1 MKDSISYELKDLI
14 SYEMKNSVADKTYSL
29 GVFTYKL
36 KCILIASI
44 LVLIASTKEVIA
56 RSTAL
61 VEPDILQTRRSSA
74 MPQHSP
80 APGLFQRLIKIKYS
94 SELYLIIKA
103 KEAAK
108 LNKPEMVD
116 SALAVYN
123 NIRWNLD
130 GLVYQL
136 SGDLV
141 AANSPKKYKQINQW
155 CLNNFVG
162 GAIAA
167 AASESAAQ
175 SLESI
180 ESLCELYL
188 PYFSLISEMSGYDSQ
203 KLDTKLTES
212 IAQNNLDQNINQQSK
227 NINLTTN
234 VFYLIKDSY
243 SIIKGLSDLK
253 TQKTMA
259 LVDILDQ
266 MRLASPQEL
275 LKQVK

>member
-1 MKDSISYELKDLI
+1 MKDSTTHS
-14 SYEMKNSVADKTYSL
+14 SR
-29 GVFTYKL
+29 VFTYKL
-36 KCILIASI
+36 NQSLILAMLLTFASI
-44 LVLIASTKEVIA
+44 SEV
-56 RSTAL
+56 TA
-61 VEPDILQTRRSSA
+61 SSA
-74 MPQHSP
+74 GSVSP
-80 APGLFQRLIKIKYS
+80 AQGLFQRLIKIKYS
-94 SELYLIIKA
+94 SELYLIIKS

-108 LNKPEMVD
+108 LNKPEIID

-123 NIRWNLD
+123 TIRWNLD

-155 CLNNFVG
+155 CLNNKAAVTS
-162 GAIAA
+162 AA
-167 AASESAAQ
+167 AAQ
-175 SLESI
+175 TLESI
-180 ESLCELYL
+180 ESICTLYL
-188 PYFSLISEMSGYDSQ
+188 PAFSLISEMPENNSQ
-203 KLDTKLTES
+203 KLD
-212 IAQNNLDQNINQQSK
+212 NNLSESNLQNR

-243 SIIKGLSDLK
+243 SLIKGLSDLK

-266 MRLASPQEL
+266 MRLTSPQEL

>member
-1 MKDSISYELKDLI
+1 L
-14 SYEMKNSVADKTYSL
+14 
-29 GVFTYKL
+29 
-36 KCILIASI
+36 
-44 LVLIASTKEVIA
+44 
-56 RSTAL
+56 
-61 VEPDILQTRRSSA
+61 
-74 MPQHSP
+74 
-80 APGLFQRLIKIKYS
+80 
-94 SELYLIIKA
+94 
-103 KEAAK
+103 
-108 LNKPEMVD
+108 D

-123 NIRWNLD
+123 TVRWNLD

-155 CLNNFVG
+155 CLNSK
-162 GAIAA
+162 AA

-175 SLESI
+175 SLKSI

-188 PYFSLISEMSGYDSQ
+188 PSFSLINEMSGYNGL
-203 KLDTKLTES
+203 KLDTYLTES
-212 IAQNNLDQNINQQSK
+212 IAQNNPVQNINQQRK

-259 LVDILDQ
+259 LVDLLDQ

>member
-1 MKDSISYELKDLI
+1 MKDSTTHSFRF
-14 SYEMKNSVADKTYSL
+14 
-29 GVFTYKL
+29 FTYKL
-36 KCILIASI
+36 KTLLIVAI
-44 LVLIASTKEVIA
+44 VFMI
-56 RSTAL
+56 
-61 VEPDILQTRRSSA
+61 SSSSEA
-74 MPQHSP
+74 
-80 APGLFQRLIKIKYS
+80 AVTPGLFQRLIKIKYS
-94 SELYLIIKA
+94 SELYLITKA
-103 KEAAK
+103 KESNR
-108 LNKPEMVD
+108 LNRPETLD

-123 NIRWNLD
+123 TIRWNLD
-130 GLVYQL
+130 GWVYQL

-155 CLNNFVG
+155 CLNNFEG
-162 GAIAA
+162 DAIAA

-175 SLESI
+175 SLKSI

-188 PYFSLISEMSGYDSQ
+188 PSFSLISEMRAD
-203 KLDTKLTES
+203 E
-212 IAQNNLDQNINQQSK
+212 IQQGTR

>member
-1 MKDSISYELKDLI
+1 MKDSTTHSFRF
-14 SYEMKNSVADKTYSL
+14 
-29 GVFTYKL
+29 FTYKL
-36 KCILIASI
+36 KPLLIVAI
-44 LVLIASTKEVIA
+44 VFMI
-56 RSTAL
+56 
-61 VEPDILQTRRSSA
+61 SSSSEA
-74 MPQHSP
+74 AV

-94 SELYLIIKA
+94 SELYLITKA
-103 KEAAK
+103 KESNR
-108 LNKPEMVD
+108 LNRLETLD

-123 NIRWNLD
+123 TIRWNLD

-155 CLNNFVG
+155 CLNSKAAVTS
-162 GAIAA
+162 AA
-167 AASESAAQ
+167 AAQ
-175 SLESI
+175 TLESI
-180 ESLCELYL
+180 ESLCDLYL
-188 PYFSLISEMSGYDSQ
+188 PSFSLINEMPEEESQ
-203 KLDTKLTES
+203 QGTR
-212 IAQNNLDQNINQQSK
+212 

-259 LVDILDQ
+259 IVDILDQ

>member
-1 MKDSISYELKDLI
+1 MKDSIIYD
-14 SYEMKNSVADKTYSL
+14 MKNVGGVKAYSL

-36 KCILIASI
+36 KWSCIVAVI
-44 LVLIASTKEVIA
+44 LVCNIMLEVKA
-56 RSTAL
+56 
-61 VEPDILQTRRSSA
+61 EPDILQTRRSSV
-74 MPQHSP
+74 MRQHSP
-80 APGLFQRLIKIKYS
+80 APGLFQRLIKIKYR

-108 LNKPEMVD
+108 LNKPEIVD
-116 SALAVYN
+116 SALGVYN
-123 NIRWNLD
+123 SIRWNLD
-130 GLVYQL
+130 GFVYQL

-155 CLNNFVG
+155 CLNNKAAVTS
-162 GAIAA
+162 AA
-167 AASESAAQ
+167 AAQ
-175 SLESI
+175 TLESI

-188 PYFSLISEMSGYDSQ
+188 PSFSLISEMSGYNSL
-203 KLDTKLTES
+203 KLNTYLTES
-212 IAQNNLDQNINQQSK
+212 IAQNNPVQNINQQSK

-259 LVDILDQ
+259 VVDILDQ

>member
-1 MKDSISYELKDLI
+1 
-14 SYEMKNSVADKTYSL
+14 MKNAGADKTYSFGL
-29 GVFTYKL
+29 FTYKL
-36 KCILIASI
+36 KT
-44 LVLIASTKEVIA
+44 VLIVAILLMIVSTSEVTASTA
-56 RSTAL
+56 AL
-61 VEPDILQTRRSSA
+61 VA
-74 MPQHSP
+74 P

-103 KEAAK
+103 KESAK
-108 LNKPEMVD
+108 LNKPEMLD

-123 NIRWNLD
+123 TIRWNLD

-155 CLNNFVG
+155 CLNNK
-162 GAIAA
+162 AA

-175 SLESI
+175 TLESI
-180 ESLCELYL
+180 ESLCTLYL
-188 PYFSLISEMSGYDSQ
+188 PAFSLISESPEYNSQ
-203 KLDTKLTES
+203 KPD
-212 IAQNNLDQNINQQSK
+212 NNLSESSPESNTIHNIDQQSR

-243 SIIKGLSDLK
+243 SLIKGLSDLK

-266 MRLASPQEL
+266 MRLTSPQEL

>member
-1 MKDSISYELKDLI
+1 MKDSK
-14 SYEMKNSVADKTYSL
+14 SYEMKNAVADKTYSL

-44 LVLIASTKEVIA
+44 LTLIASTKEVIA

-61 VEPDILQTRRSSA
+61 VELDIPKTCSLA
-74 MPQHSP
+74 ALPQHTP

-94 SELYLIIKA
+94 SELYLITKA
-103 KEAAK
+103 KESNR
-108 LNKPEMVD
+108 LNRPETLD

-123 NIRWNLD
+123 TVRWNLD

-155 CLNNFVG
+155 CLNNKAAVTS
-162 GAIAA
+162 AA
-167 AASESAAQ
+167 AAQ
-175 SLESI
+175 TLESI

-188 PYFSLISEMSGYDSQ
+188 PSFSLINEMPAEESQ
-203 KLDTKLTES
+203 QGTR
-212 IAQNNLDQNINQQSK
+212 

>member
-1 MKDSISYELKDLI
+1 MKDSTTHSFRF
-14 SYEMKNSVADKTYSL
+14 
-29 GVFTYKL
+29 FTYKL
-36 KCILIASI
+36 KTFLIVAMVFMI
-44 LVLIASTKEVIA
+44 
-56 RSTAL
+56 
-61 VEPDILQTRRSSA
+61 SSSSEA
-74 MPQHSP
+74 
-80 APGLFQRLIKIKYS
+80 AVTPGLFQRLIKIKYS
-94 SELYLIIKA
+94 SELYLITKA
-103 KEAAK
+103 KESNR
-108 LNKPEMVD
+108 LNRPEILD

-123 NIRWNLD
+123 TIRWNLD

-155 CLNNFVG
+155 CLNNK
-162 GAIAA
+162 AA
-167 AASESAAQ
+167 VTSAAAAQ

-180 ESLCELYL
+180 EAICKLHL
-188 PYFSLISEMSGYDSQ
+188 PSFSLINEMLEKESQ
-203 KLDTKLTES
+203 QGTR
-212 IAQNNLDQNINQQSK
+212 

-259 LVDILDQ
+259 IVDILDQ

>member
-1 MKDSISYELKDLI
+1 MKDSTT
-14 SYEMKNSVADKTYSL
+14 NSIRF
-29 GVFTYKL
+29 FTYKL
-36 KCILIASI
+36 NRSLILAMLLMIACH
-44 LVLIASTKEVIA
+44 LEAAV
-56 RSTAL
+56 
-61 VEPDILQTRRSSA
+61 
-74 MPQHSP
+74 

-94 SELYLIIKA
+94 SELYLITKA
-103 KEAAK
+103 KESNR
-108 LNKPEMVD
+108 LNRPETLD

-123 NIRWNLD
+123 TIRWNLD

-141 AANSPKKYKQINQW
+141 AANSPKKYKQINRW
-155 CLNNFVG
+155 CLNNK
-162 GAIAA
+162 AA
-167 AASESAAQ
+167 VTSAAAAQ

-188 PYFSLISEMSGYDSQ
+188 PSFSLISEMSGYNGLQ
-203 KLDTKLTES
+203 LDTFLTES
-212 IAQNNLDQNINQQSK
+212 IAQNNPVQNINQQSK

>member
-1 MKDSISYELKDLI
+1 MKDSLKL
-14 SYEMKNSVADKTYSL
+14 
-29 GVFTYKL
+29 
-36 KCILIASI
+36 ILIVSIVLMIFSTSEVTAS
-44 LVLIASTKEVIA
+44 
-56 RSTAL
+56 
-61 VEPDILQTRRSSA
+61 SSA
-74 MPQHSP
+74 SVSP
-80 APGLFQRLIKIKYS
+80 AQGLFQRLIKIKYS
-94 SELYLIIKA
+94 SELYLIIKS

-108 LNKPEMVD
+108 LNKPEIID

-123 NIRWNLD
+123 TIRWNLD

-141 AANSPKKYKQINQW
+141 AANSPKKYQQINQW
-155 CLNNFVG
+155 CLNYK
-162 GAIAA
+162 AA

-175 SLESI
+175 TLESI
-180 ESLCELYL
+180 ESLCALYL
-188 PYFSLISEMSGYDSQ
+188 PSFSLISETSEYNSQ
-203 KLDTKLTES
+203 KLDHNLSES
-212 IAQNNLDQNINQQSK
+212 SLQNNPDQNINLPSR

-243 SIIKGLSDLK
+243 SLIKGLSDLK

-266 MRLASPQEL
+266 MRLTSPQDL

>member
-1 MKDSISYELKDLI
+1 MKDSTTHSFRF
-14 SYEMKNSVADKTYSL
+14 
-29 GVFTYKL
+29 FTYKL
-36 KCILIASI
+36 KTLLIVAI
-44 LVLIASTKEVIA
+44 VFMI
-56 RSTAL
+56 
-61 VEPDILQTRRSSA
+61 SSSSEA
-74 MPQHSP
+74 AV

-94 SELYLIIKA
+94 SELYLITKA
-103 KEAAK
+103 KESNR
-108 LNKPEMVD
+108 LNRTESLD

-123 NIRWNLD
+123 TIRWNLD

-136 SGDLV
+136 SGDIV

-155 CLNNFVG
+155 CLNNFEG
-162 GAIAA
+162 DAIAA

-175 SLESI
+175 SLKSI

-188 PYFSLISEMSGYDSQ
+188 PSFSLISEMPAEESQ
-203 KLDTKLTES
+203 QGTR
-212 IAQNNLDQNINQQSK
+212 

-253 TQKTMA
+253 TQKNMA

>member
-1 MKDSISYELKDLI
+1 MKDSTTHSFRF
-14 SYEMKNSVADKTYSL
+14 
-29 GVFTYKL
+29 FTYKL
-36 KCILIASI
+36 KTLLIVAI
-44 LVLIASTKEVIA
+44 VFMI
-56 RSTAL
+56 
-61 VEPDILQTRRSSA
+61 SSSSEA
-74 MPQHSP
+74 AI

-94 SELYLIIKA
+94 SELYLITKA
-103 KEAAK
+103 KESNR
-108 LNKPEMVD
+108 LNRPEILD

-123 NIRWNLD
+123 TIRWNLD

-155 CLNNFVG
+155 CLNNK
-162 GAIAA
+162 AA
-167 AASESAAQ
+167 VTSAAAAQ

-180 ESLCELYL
+180 ETLCKLYL
-188 PYFSLISEMSGYDSQ
+188 PSFSLINEMPEEESQ
-203 KLDTKLTES
+203 QGTR
-212 IAQNNLDQNINQQSK
+212 

>member
-1 MKDSISYELKDLI
+1 MKDSLKL
-14 SYEMKNSVADKTYSL
+14 
-29 GVFTYKL
+29 
-36 KCILIASI
+36 ILIVAI
-44 LVLIASTKEVIA
+44 LLM
-56 RSTAL
+56 
-61 VEPDILQTRRSSA
+61 
-74 MPQHSP
+74 MPCHSE
-80 APGLFQRLIKIKYS
+80 AADEPGLFQRLIKIKYS
-94 SELYLIIKA
+94 SELYLIIKS

-123 NIRWNLD
+123 TIRWNLD

-155 CLNNFVG
+155 CLNNKAAVTS
-162 GAIAA
+162 AA
-167 AASESAAQ
+167 AAQ
-175 SLESI
+175 TLKSI
-180 ESLCELYL
+180 ESLCTLYL
-188 PYFSLISEMSGYDSQ
+188 PAFSLINEVPR
-203 KLDTKLTES
+203 EE
-212 IAQNNLDQNINQQSK
+212 NQPGTR

-243 SIIKGLSDLK
+243 SLIKGLNDLK

-266 MRLASPQEL
+266 MRLTSPQEL
-275 LKQVK
+275 LKLVK

>member
-1 MKDSISYELKDLI
+1 MKDSTTHSFRF
-14 SYEMKNSVADKTYSL
+14 
-29 GVFTYKL
+29 FTYKL
-36 KCILIASI
+36 KTLLIVAI
-44 LVLIASTKEVIA
+44 VFMI
-56 RSTAL
+56 
-61 VEPDILQTRRSSA
+61 SSSSVA
-74 MPQHSP
+74 
-80 APGLFQRLIKIKYS
+80 AVTPGLFQRLIKIKYS
-94 SELYLIIKA
+94 SELYLITKA
-103 KEAAK
+103 KESNR
-108 LNKPEMVD
+108 LNRPETLD

-123 NIRWNLD
+123 TIRWNLD
-130 GLVYQL
+130 GLMYQL

-155 CLNNFVG
+155 CLNNK
-162 GAIAA
+162 AA
-167 AASESAAQ
+167 VTSAAAAQ

-180 ESLCELYL
+180 ESLCTIYL
-188 PYFSLISEMSGYDSQ
+188 PAFSLINEMRAEESQ
-203 KLDTKLTES
+203 QGTR
-212 IAQNNLDQNINQQSK
+212 

-259 LVDILDQ
+259 IVDILDQ

>member
-1 MKDSISYELKDLI
+1 MKDLLKLI
-14 SYEMKNSVADKTYSL
+14 LIVAILLMMPCHSEAADK
-29 GVFTYKL
+29 
-36 KCILIASI
+36 
-44 LVLIASTKEVIA
+44 
-56 RSTAL
+56 
-61 VEPDILQTRRSSA
+61 
-74 MPQHSP
+74 
-80 APGLFQRLIKIKYS
+80 PGLFQRLIKIKYS
-94 SELYLIIKA
+94 SELYLIIKS

-108 LNKPEMVD
+108 LYKPEMLD

-123 NIRWNLD
+123 TIRWNLD

-141 AANSPKKYKQINQW
+141 VANSPKKLRRLDFQT
-155 CLNNFVG
+155 
-162 GAIAA
+162 
-167 AASESAAQ
+167 
-175 SLESI
+175 LESI
-180 ESLCELYL
+180 EDICSIHL
-188 PYFSLISEMSGYDSQ
+188 PSFSLINEMPTEESQ
-203 KLDTKLTES
+203 QGTR
-212 IAQNNLDQNINQQSK
+212 

-259 LVDILDQ
+259 LVEILDQ

>member
-1 MKDSISYELKDLI
+1 MEDSTTHSFRF
-14 SYEMKNSVADKTYSL
+14 
-29 GVFTYKL
+29 FTYKL
-36 KCILIASI
+36 KTLLIVAI
-44 LVLIASTKEVIA
+44 VFMI
-56 RSTAL
+56 
-61 VEPDILQTRRSSA
+61 SSSSEA
-74 MPQHSP
+74 AI

-94 SELYLIIKA
+94 SELYLITKA
-103 KEAAK
+103 KESNR
-108 LNKPEMVD
+108 LNRPETLD

-123 NIRWNLD
+123 SIRWNID

-155 CLNNFVG
+155 CLNNK
-162 GAIAA
+162 AA
-167 AASESAAQ
+167 VTSAAAAQ

-180 ESLCELYL
+180 ETLCKPYL
-188 PYFSLISEMSGYDSQ
+188 PSFSLINEMPEEESQ
-203 KLDTKLTES
+203 QGTR
-212 IAQNNLDQNINQQSK
+212 

-266 MRLASPQEL
+266 MRLSSPQEL

>member
-1 MKDSISYELKDLI
+1 MKDSTT
-14 SYEMKNSVADKTYSL
+14 NSIRF
-29 GVFTYKL
+29 FTYKL
-36 KCILIASI
+36 KTLLIVAI
-44 LVLIASTKEVIA
+44 VFMI
-56 RSTAL
+56 
-61 VEPDILQTRRSSA
+61 SSSSEA
-74 MPQHSP
+74 AV

-108 LNKPEMVD
+108 LNKPEIVD

-123 NIRWNLD
+123 TIRWNLD

-155 CLNNFVG
+155 CLNSK
-162 GAIAA
+162 AA
-167 AASESAAQ
+167 VTSAAAAQ

-188 PYFSLISEMSGYDSQ
+188 PSFSLINEMPEEESQ
-203 KLDTKLTES
+203 QVTR
-212 IAQNNLDQNINQQSK
+212 